1 MRKLGAD
8 VRIISGGYAEAEVAG
23 IEYARTTGATWV
35 SPYNDGQVI
44 AGQATVG
51 VEILEQLPPHLRS
64 TWLIPTGGGGLISGI
79 GIALERA
86 EPRPRLVGVQSTAS
100 PFLHAIFYTGTQD
113 GIVEL
118 PSLADGLAGPVE
130 DGSVTIPLVR
140 RYVDDIILV
149 TEQEIVQA
157 IVTCW
162 NRYGEVIEGSS
173 AVTLAALMSG
183 KISQRP
189 VVALVSGGNIQPE
202 MHAKL
207 IQSWDLVNKER

>member
-1 MRKLGAD
+1 
-8 VRIISGGYAEAEVAG
+8 
-23 IEYARTTGATWV
+23 
-35 SPYNDGQVI
+35 
-44 AGQATVG
+44 
-51 VEILEQLPPHLRS
+51 
-64 TWLIPTGGGGLISGI
+64 
-79 GIALERA
+79 
-86 EPRPRLVGVQSTAS
+86 LVGVQSTAS